1 MQIPLKNSSGKVVR
15 EIAVSDGLFG
25 LPLTSNLRGLIHQA
39 VTRQRANARSGTAST
54 KTRARVIG
62 STRKLFPQKGTGRA
76 RAGSIKSPLRRGGGV
91 AFGPHPRSYRQRMP
105 KKMRRLAIRGALSF
119 KVADGRLI
127 VVDSLDIKE
136 PKTREMVKV
145 LTALGLETSALV
157 VTPEPQENAVK
168 SARNLQ
174 RVKTLPARYLNVLD
188 LLTYDLLVMELGA
201 VRKAEELWAPEGP
214 PPEDPQ
220 EEAKPAVK
228 KRETKPRKAKVPDD
242 SLEKAPVAS
251 EKKARKPSKTKTLEV
266 LLEKEL
272 VASEKKARKP
282 RKAKVADDTIEKGEV
297 ASEKKEK
304 KPATPRKRAARKPKA
319 EEKT

>member
-15 EIAVSDGLFG
+15 EIVVSDGLFG
-25 LPLTSNLRGLIHQA
+25 LPLTSNLRGVIHQA
-39 VTRQRANARSGTAST
+39 VTRQRANSRSGTAST
-54 KTRARVIG
+54 KTRAQVVG

-76 RAGSIKSPLRRGGGV
+76 RAGSIKSPLRRGGGRT
-91 AFGPHPRSYRQRMP
+91 FGPHPRSYRQRMP

-119 KVADGRLI
+119 KVADGRLT
-127 VVDSLDIKE
+127 VVDNLGIKE
-136 PKTREMVKV
+136 PRTKEMVKV
-145 LTALGLETSALV
+145 LTALGLKSSALV
-157 VTPEPQENAVK
+157 VTPETQESAVK

-220 EEAKPAVK
+220 EEAKPAAK
-228 KRETKPRKAKVPDD
+228 KREKKPR
-242 SLEKAPVAS
+242 
-251 EKKARKPSKTKTLEV
+251 KTKTLADT
-266 LLEKEL
+266 LEKDL
-272 VASEKKARKP
+272 VASEKKERKP
-282 RKAKVADDTIEKGEV
+282 RKAKILDDTLEKGQ
-297 ASEKKEK
+297 ATSEKKER
-304 KPATPRKRAARKPKA
+304 KPAAPRKRAARKPKV

>member
-1 MQIPLKNSSGKVVR
+1 
-15 EIAVSDGLFG
+15 
-25 LPLTSNLRGLIHQA
+25 
-39 VTRQRANARSGTAST
+39 
-54 KTRARVIG
+54 
-62 STRKLFPQKGTGRA
+62 
-76 RAGSIKSPLRRGGGV
+76 
-91 AFGPHPRSYRQRMP
+91 MP
-105 KKMRRLAIRGALSF
+105 KKMRRLAIRGALSS

-127 VVDSLDIKE
+127 VVDSLGIKE

-145 LTALGLETSALV
+145 LTALGLESSALV

-168 SARNLQ
+168 AARNLQ

-228 KRETKPRKAKVPDD
+228 KRETKPRKAKALDD
-242 SLEKAPVAS
+242 TLEKAPAAS
-251 EKKARKPSKTKTLEV
+251 EKKASKPSKTKTLEV

-282 RKAKVADDTIEKGEV
+282 RKAKVADDTIEKGQV
-297 ASEKKEK
+297 TSEKKEK
-304 KPATPRKRAARKPKA
+304 KPAASRKRAARKPKA